1 MASTRSLNTPGN
13 YTVEQRSFQRNVDY
27 LLNKDY
33 GELGTTYAAGDGL
46 IQGHLPDHKLAG
58 NPKDIESEL
67 FGIGSTNLVTPKP
80 PVTPELKHLQ
90 ALSNVD
96 RPIPLIMPQSFEP
109 APDQRPF
116 PIAK

>member
-13 YTVEQRSFQRNVDY
+13 YTVEQHSFQRNVDY

-80 PVTPELKHLQ
+80 PVIPELKHLQ

>member
-1 MASTRSLNTPGN
+1 MSSTRNLNTPG
-13 YTVEQRSFQRNVDY
+13 DY
-27 LLNKDY
+27 AVAQKAFKQQIEYSLNKEY
-33 GELGTTYAAGDGL
+33 GELEPTYAAGFGL
-46 IQGHLPDHKLAG
+46 IQGHLPDHKLSG

-67 FGIGSTNLVTPKP
+67 FGIGSTNLVSPKE

-90 ALSNVD
+90 ALSNID
-96 RPIPLIMPQSFEP
+96 RPVPLIMPQSFEP